1 MSRGQRLA
9 AGSTVPAM
17 GPARE
22 LHHEEGSIA
31 PCPACKEDG
40 ASDFPAQARGGLPGG
55 LGSCARLARMP
66 RGMRLVIVGAGP
78 IGLETAL
85 LGAHLGY
92 EVAVLEA
99 GRVGENLRSWG
110 HVRMFSPW
118 EMNCSSLG
126 LRVLRG
132 EGVRPCRDAGTAPTG
147 RQYLADYLLPLAE
160 SRPLRGAVRER
171 TRVLAISRDA
181 TLKEDLPGNG
191 ARAVRPFRI
200 LAERGG
206 RQEVHAADVVIDA
219 SGTWGQMRPLGDGGI
234 PVPGESQ
241 AASFIDRGIPN
252 LASPRVADLFAGRT
266 TLLVGAGHSAATS
279 AVALAALAAR
289 HPRTRVIWVFR
300 STRRPLYAGVP
311 GELLPARGALC
322 AEASRLAAGR
332 DPRFEAC
339 PGNVVESILVKG
351 GRDRGRLE
359 VSLRGGG
366 RRRRKIVD
374 RIIANVGSTP
384 DSSIHSEL
392 QVHLCY
398 ATCGPIKLAAAL
410 LGKGDDCL
418 AQPATSADLLSHPEP
433 GFYIIGSKSY
443 GRNATFLLRAGLE
456 QVDAVFAGLARGA
469 GPLQDA
475 VPSPGRRRAGSS
487 GISATGPRNPGHL
500 PETRP

>member
-1 MSRGQRLA
+1 
-9 AGSTVPAM
+9 
-17 GPARE
+17 
-22 LHHEEGSIA
+22 
-31 PCPACKEDG
+31 
-40 ASDFPAQARGGLPGG
+40 
-55 LGSCARLARMP
+55 
-66 RGMRLVIVGAGP
+66 
-78 IGLETAL
+78 
-85 LGAHLGY
+85 
-92 EVAVLEA
+92 
-99 GRVGENLRSWG
+99 
-110 HVRMFSPW
+110 MFSPW

-147 RQYLADYLLPLAE
+147 RQYLADYLLPLAK

-181 TLKEDLPGNG
+181 TLKEDLPGND

-234 PVPGESQ
+234 PAPGENE
-241 AASFIDRGIPN
+241 AASFIDRGIPDFS
-252 LASPRVADLFAGRT
+252 SPRVAARFAGRT
-266 TLLVGAGHSAATS
+266 VLLAGAGHSAATS

-311 GELLPARGALC
+311 GEPLPARGALC

-332 DPRFEAC
+332 NPRFEAC
-339 PGNVVESILVKG
+339 PGSVVESILVKG

-418 AQPATSADLLSHPEP
+418 AQPAPSADLLSHPEP

-456 QVDAVFAGLARGA
+456 QVGAVFGGLAGA
-469 GPLQDA
+469 ARPLQDA
-475 VPSPGRRRAGSS
+475 VPSRRARRAGRSESPATEPKNSS
-487 GISATGPRNPGHL
+487 HF
-500 PETRP
+500 PETRA